1 MARFALLVA
10 LLALVHPADAQLARG
25 HAKFLGNV
33 YSTPQLPSF
42 QTYWN
47 QVTPENA
54 GKWGS
59 AESQRDVMNWTTLD
73 AMVAFA
79 KANNYPVR
87 FHVLVWGNQQPGWIE
102 SLTPTEQLAE
112 IEEWFA
118 AVSAR
123 YPDLNYVEVVNEPL
137 HDPPDGAGDGNY
149 IAALGGT
156 GTTGWDWV
164 LNSFRMARRHFPTA
178 KLMIN
183 EYGILSSLSTA
194 NRYLT
199 IINLL
204 KAENLIDGI
213 GVQGHAF
220 TTVGA
225 SATTMR
231 SVLNALAATGLPIQV
246 TEMDID
252 GLAGPTAQKN
262 EYERVFPVLW
272 EHPGVQGITL
282 WGWRP
287 GMWRTTEQ
295 AMLVTADG
303 ADKSAMIWL
312 RGYLNSVL
320 ADAEPA
326 DDLPATFEL
335 EPGYPNPFNPS
346 VTLPFVL
353 DRAENVTLRL
363 HDALGREVESRSL
376 GFLPAGRHEAQWQA
390 GSRPTG
396 TYLVSIEA
404 GARRAHRTVTL
415 IR

>member
-1 MARFALLVA
+1 MPRFVLLVA
-10 LLALVHPADAQLARG
+10 LLALVRPAEAQLARG

-33 YSTPQLPSF
+33 YSSGQLTSF

-59 AESQRDVMNWTTLD
+59 VESQRDVMNWTTLD

-79 KANNYPVR
+79 KANNFPVR
-87 FHVLVWGNQQPGWIE
+87 FHVLVWGNQQPAWIE

-164 LNSFRMARRHFPTA
+164 LNAFRMARRHFPTA

-194 NRYLT
+194 NRYLA

-225 SATTMR
+225 SATTMT

-252 GLAGPTAQKN
+252 GLAGPTAQKI

-272 EHPGVQGITL
+272 EHPGVHGITL

-287 GMWRTTEQ
+287 GMWRAPQE
-295 AMLVTADG
+295 AMLVTSNG
-303 ADKSAMIWL
+303 TEKSAMIWL

-326 DDLPATFEL
+326 GDLPATFEL

-346 VTLPFVL
+346 VTLPFAV
-353 DRAENVTLRL
+353 DRAGDVTLRI
-363 HDALGREVESRSL
+363 HDALGREVESRNL
-376 GFLPAGRHEAQWQA
+376 GFLPAGRHEARWEA

-396 TYLVSIEA
+396 TYLVSIES
-404 GARRAHRTVTL
+404 GSRRARRTVSL